1 MQEFNVVKS
10 ADAQV
15 QHDIAN
21 WENKADDYVNEF
33 FDREIERIYGTRF
46 GENLAIISD
55 IAENA
60 TVEPKTFRG
69 VRDLAGRLQAAAIV
83 HQRSNYLEVDLI
95 ATAPWNIWQNQPQ
108 SIKGAGTA
116 LMEELVKE
124 RLRVVKRDEDL
135 VLVGISD
142 RDRKADPI
150 EIGRTYG
157 ITSGFAKIVLN
168 PGWQFTKRTFKGKV
182 LGHIYLS
189 SQENPVDGIAA
200 QGLVDKR

>member
-124 RLRVVKRDEDL
+124 SIDLGFVGRLKLYAIPSARQFYE
-135 VLVGISD
+135 
-142 RDRKADPI
+142 
-150 EIGRTYG
+150 
-157 ITSGFAKIVLN
+157 KIALEETLEGDWELT
-168 PGWQFTKRTFKGKV
+168 PQ
-182 LGHIYLS
+182 
-189 SQENPVDGIAA
+189 AA
-200 QGLVDKR
+200 QIFLERQERRRHR